1 MNKIATSLLAGVA
14 LAAFAAV
21 PASAQSTFSNIAGS
35 PLPPFVFGA
44 GNSTYSLT
52 GANAFYNP
60 TTGASIAGTLS
71 LSGSGLVAGS
81 TYNYNTTNLVFT
93 ATDGSGTVFNESS
106 PTNVSIYT
114 SPTTGA
120 TSTTFSALDG
130 GFSGSG
136 HTGDRLNLSYVDTAP
151 VPEASTVIS
160 FGALLALG
168 GLAVLRRKS
177 VVRAS

>member
-1 MNKIATSLLAGVA
+1 MNKITTSILAGVA
-14 LAAFAAV
+14 LAALAAA
-21 PASAQSTFSNIAGS
+21 PASAQSTFSNVAGT
-35 PLPPFVFGA
+35 PLPAFSFGP
-44 GNSTYSLT
+44 GNTTYTLS
-52 GANAFYNP
+52 GATAAYNP
-60 TTGASIAGTLS
+60 TNGAAIFGTLS

-93 ATDGSGTVFNESS
+93 QNGTGGAVFNESG
-106 PTNVSIYT
+106 PTNVSLYT
-114 SPTTGA
+114 SPTTGV
-120 TSTTFSALDG
+120 TSYTFSALDG

-136 HTGDRLNLSYVDTAP
+136 HTGDRLNLSYVAA

-177 VVRAS
+177 VARAS